1 MLNLEGWNRKLLT
14 KQKAISTNSD
24 GKEVLVGLT
33 REKSERYIEVVASD
47 DPNDSD
53 EFIKL
58 DKEHMAAR
66 NGFVFDDDN
75 L

>member
-14 KQKAISTNSD
+14 KQRALSTDSD
-24 GKEVLVGLT
+24 GKEIFVGLT
-33 REKSERYIEVVASD
+33 REKSERYIELVASD

-53 EFIKL
+53 EFIGL
-58 DKEHMAAR
+58 DKKHMAAR
-66 NGFVFDDDN
+66 NGFVFEEDD